1 MKIGLKQKIIVP
13 FLLITILNLLVG
25 FGLCSVRHSSTKT
38 YTVIFV
44 IFAFALAWGL
54 ALYVWRTFLNPIK
67 LLKKGFAKVGAGE
80 LQFRLPAGRT
90 DEFGNLQEGFN
101 LMAAAIES
109 RDNELLEARID
120 LENLAF
126 KIQNYSEDLEREVA
140 ERTRELHKAY
150 EDMKEN
156 DRLKSEFIANMS
168 HELRTPLNS
177 IIGFSKV
184 ILKGIDGP
192 INERQ
197 QQDLT
202 LIHKSGQHLLNLIAH
217 ILDFSKLEAGSFDLQ
232 KATVDLEEV
241 AHEAIMSV
249 HPLVKDKPVHVEM
262 EVASMLPRIE
272 ADRMRILQV
281 MINLLGNAAKFTER
295 GLIKLDIV
303 HWTPTHK
310 TAPREDLV
318 VFDNGVLITVVDT
331 GIGIPE
337 ESRDIVFEK
346 FQQVDGSSTRAYGG
360 TGLGLAITRELVVL
374 HGGHIWFD
382 SIPDKGTTFY
392 VLLPINEN

>member
-1 MKIGLKQKIIVP
+1 MNIGLKQKIIIP
-13 FLLITILNLLVG
+13 FMVITALNLLVG
-25 FGLCSVRHSSTKT
+25 YGICSVRHTSTKT
-38 YTVIFV
+38 YTIIFV
-44 IFAFALAWGL
+44 IFAVVIAMGL
-54 ALYVWRTFLNPIK
+54 ALYVWKAFLTPIK
-67 LLKKGFAKVGAGE
+67 LLKKGFAKVGAGD

-101 LMAAAIES
+101 QMAAAIES
-109 RDNELLEARID
+109 RDKELLEARID

-140 ERTRELHKAY
+140 ERTSELHKAY

-217 ILDFSKLEAGSFDLQ
+217 ILDFSKLEAGSFYLQ
-232 KATVDLEEV
+232 KAPVDLEEV
-241 AHEAIMSV
+241 AHEAVMSV
-249 HPLVKDKPVHVEM
+249 HPFVKDKPVSVQM
-262 EVASMLPRIE
+262 EVASMLPKVK

-295 GLIKLDIV
+295 GSIKLDITN
-303 HWTPTHK
+303 WTPNHSAK
-310 TAPREDLV
+310 PKEELV
-318 VFDNGVLITVVDT
+318 AFDSGVLITVSDT

-382 SIPDKGTTFY
+382 SAPGKGATFY
-392 VLLPINEN
+392 VLLPVNDN